1 MMKPGSSFFLK
12 MAEMD
17 LKAGTSTMET
27 LVRTSSNMKS
37 LEHELHCSVCK
48 DIVKQPVVLPCQHS
62 VCLMCAS
69 EVLVANGYPP
79 PDLPPEPNSPASTPN
94 TRSPRQARRPTPKA
108 EQRPIDRVL
117 RAGPHPPS
125 PSMPRSPGYGTYPG
139 RRRKEGPP
147 LVMMFPC
154 VPCGRDVEL
163 GEKGLADC
171 LRNLT
176 LERIVERYRH
186 SVSLGSVAVMCQFCK
201 PPQALEATKGCA
213 DCRSNFCNECF
224 KLYHPWGTPR
234 AQHEHIQPTL
244 NFRPKV
250 LTCPEHDQEKLQFYC
265 RSCQRLLCPLCKLRR
280 VHTGHKILPVAHAYQ
295 ALKEKITKEM
305 NYILSNQDT
314 VLSQITQLE
323 SSITQTEVN
332 SVSAREQLAQSIRD
346 LTAALAERHASL
358 TQALEM
364 ARKKRGEALSAQVAE
379 RRGLMEHTGLMAFTQ
394 ELLKETDQPCF
405 VQAARQTHNRFSTA
419 IENLQHFTLAADP
432 SFRHFQLDVSKE
444 LKLLTELN
452 FIQVPLAP
460 VVDTQH
466 TLAYDQLYLCW
477 RLPQDSASA
486 WHFSVEYRRRGV
498 VPGGAPRG
506 GIRGGLSAARW
517 GWQRLDE
524 VSGTS
529 AVIDRLEMDSV
540 YVLRVRGC
548 NKAGFGEYSE
558 EVYLHTPPAPASYF
572 IQLYSSSSA
581 LLPCRQPTRLLWNC
595 RSEELHACS
604 LPLVAP
610 LKCIV
615 FSSFIFSL
623 LLSDLLNFYLDSRW
637 GLHADRLVVSKEQ
650 RCARSVPGLSLMQA
664 ADHALTSCHLTS
676 DLLVGDVAI
685 TQGRHYW
692 ACSVEPGSYLV
703 KVGVGLESKLQ
714 EWFHL
719 PQDMASPR
727 YDPDSGHDSGAE
739 DALDSA
745 PPFCFLT
752 MGMGKIYLPQHNY
765 HHHSSHGNGTR
776 DPITNGPSS
785 SAGLTYPLPPRLGV
799 CLDFEKGRVTFYDAH
814 SLRPLWEGHV
824 DCSGPVCPAF
834 CFIGGGALQLQE
846 LVANRNADQTPV
858 RRVTIQPRVLNSKN
872 N

>member
-1 MMKPGSSFFLK
+1 MPYLFVFYPEDCVFRALGFFVRKISPVSLENKNLTVFIIKNVFLGIHVPYGVWPGYIVICIQMMKPGSSFFLK

-581 LLPCRQPTRLLWNC
+581 LLPCRQPTRLLWNV
-595 RSEELHACS
+595 RSAFTSLDQPAVPSCPSPPSLCGHPMHPLFFHPHGEPHSPLNLLLCQSTDEVCS
-604 LPLVAP
+604 L
-610 LKCIV
+610 
-615 FSSFIFSL
+615 
-623 LLSDLLNFYLDSRW
+623 
-637 GLHADRLVVSKEQ
+637 
-650 RCARSVPGLSLMQA
+650 
-664 ADHALTSCHLTS
+664 
-676 DLLVGDVAI
+676 
-685 TQGRHYW
+685 
-692 ACSVEPGSYLV
+692 
-703 KVGVGLESKLQ
+703 
-714 EWFHL
+714 
-719 PQDMASPR
+719 
-727 YDPDSGHDSGAE
+727 
-739 DALDSA
+739 
-745 PPFCFLT
+745 
-752 MGMGKIYLPQHNY
+752 
-765 HHHSSHGNGTR
+765 
-776 DPITNGPSS
+776 
-785 SAGLTYPLPPRLGV
+785 
-799 CLDFEKGRVTFYDAH
+799 
-814 SLRPLWEGHV
+814 LRPE
-824 DCSGPVCPAF
+824 A
-834 CFIGGGALQLQE
+834 
-846 LVANRNADQTPV
+846 
-858 RRVTIQPRVLNSKN
+858 
-872 N
+872 

>member
-1 MMKPGSSFFLK
+1 MMKSGGGYFQK

-17 LKAGTSTMET
+17 FKTTTMEA
-27 LVRTSSNMKS
+27 LVRMSSNMKS
-37 LEHELHCSVCK
+37 LEQELHCSVCK

-94 TRSPRQARRPTPKA
+94 TRSPRQVRRPTPKS

-117 RAGPHPPS
+117 RSGPHLPS
-125 PSMPRSPGYGTYPG
+125 PSMPRSPGYGTYQG
-139 RRRKEGPP
+139 RRRKEVPP

-154 VPCGRDVEL
+154 IPCGQDVEL
-163 GEKGLADC
+163 GEKGLTDC

-186 SVSLGSVAVMCQFCK
+186 TVSLGSVAVMCQFCK

-234 AQHEHIQPTL
+234 AQHEHIPPTL

-280 VHTGHKILPVAHAYQ
+280 IHTGHKVLPVAHAYQ

-305 NYILSNQDT
+305 NYIQSNQDT

-346 LTAALAERHASL
+346 LTAALAERHSSL
-358 TQALEM
+358 TQALEST
-364 ARKKRGEALSAQVAE
+364 RKKRGEALSAQVLE
-379 RRGLMEHTGLMAFTQ
+379 RRGLMEHAGFMAFTQ

-405 VQAARQTHNRFSTA
+405 VQAARQTHNRFSKA

-432 SFRHFQLDVSKE
+432 SFRHFQLDVAKE
-444 LKLLTELN
+444 LKLLTDLT
-452 FIQVPLAP
+452 FIKAP
-460 VVDTQH
+460 VAPVIDTQH
-466 TLAYDQLYLCW
+466 TMAYDQLFLCW
-477 RLPQDSASA
+477 RLPQESAPA
-486 WHFSVEYRRRGV
+486 WHYSVEYRRRGV
-498 VPGGAPRG
+498 VPGGASRG
-506 GIRGGLSAARW
+506 GVRGGLAAARW

-548 NKAGFGEYSE
+548 NKAGYGEYSE
-558 EVYLHTPPAPASYF
+558 EVYLHTPPAP
-572 IQLYSSSSA
+572 
-581 LLPCRQPTRLLWNC
+581 
-595 RSEELHACS
+595 
-604 LPLVAP
+604 V
-610 LKCIV
+610 
-615 FSSFIFSL
+615 
-623 LLSDLLNFYLDSRW
+623 LNFYLDSRW

-650 RCARSVPGLSLMQA
+650 RCARSVPGLSLLQA
-664 ADHALTSCHLTS
+664 ADQALTSCHLTS

-752 MGMGKIYLPQHNY
+752 MGMGKIYLPQHNNHH
-765 HHHSSHGNGTR
+765 HHHSSHGNGNR
-776 DPITNGPSS
+776 DHITNGNGSS
-785 SAGLTYPLPPRLGV
+785 SPTGVTYPLPPRLGV

-858 RRVTIQPRVLNSKN
+858 RRVTIQARGSNLNN

>member
-1 MMKPGSSFFLK
+1 
-12 MAEMD
+12 
-17 LKAGTSTMET
+17 
-27 LVRTSSNMKS
+27 
-37 LEHELHCSVCK
+37 
-48 DIVKQPVVLPCQHS
+48 
-62 VCLMCAS
+62 
-69 EVLVANGYPP
+69 
-79 PDLPPEPNSPASTPN
+79 
-94 TRSPRQARRPTPKA
+94 
-108 EQRPIDRVL
+108 
-117 RAGPHPPS
+117 
-125 PSMPRSPGYGTYPG
+125 
-139 RRRKEGPP
+139 
-147 LVMMFPC
+147 
-154 VPCGRDVEL
+154 
-163 GEKGLADC
+163 
-171 LRNLT
+171 
-176 LERIVERYRH
+176 
-186 SVSLGSVAVMCQFCK
+186 MCQFCK
-201 PPQALEATKGCA
+201 PPQTLEATKGCA
-213 DCRSNFCNECF
+213 DCRANFCNECF

-250 LTCPEHDQEKLQFYC
+250 LTCPDHDQEKLQFYC

-280 VHTGHKILPVAHAYQ
+280 IHTGHKILPVTQAYQ

-305 NYILSNQDT
+305 NYILCYTEYIHVSQHET
-314 VLSQITQLE
+314 VLRTQACVFH
-323 SSITQTEVN
+323 QVN

-346 LTAALAERHASL
+346 LTAALAERHSSL
-358 TQALEM
+358 TQALEG
-364 ARKKRGEALSAQVAE
+364 ARQKRGEALSAQVSE
-379 RRGLMEHTGLMAFTQ
+379 RRSLMEHAGLLAFTQ

-405 VQAARQTHNRFSTA
+405 VQAARQTHNRSSAKA

-452 FIQVPLAP
+452 FIQAPLAP
-460 VVDTQH
+460 VIDTQR
-466 TLAYDQLYLCW
+466 TLAYDQLFLCW
-477 RLPQDSASA
+477 RLPPESAPA

-498 VPGGAPRG
+498 VPGGASRG
-506 GIRGGLSAARW
+506 GIRGGLAAARW

-524 VSGTS
+524 VSGSS

-548 NKAGFGEYSE
+548 NKAGYGEYSE
-558 EVYLHTPPAPASYF
+558 EVYLHTPPAPGDF
-572 IQLYSSSSA
+572 QQL
-581 LLPCRQPTRLLWNC
+581 
-595 RSEELHACS
+595 
-604 LPLVAP
+604 
-610 LKCIV
+610 
-615 FSSFIFSL
+615 
-623 LLSDLLNFYLDSRW
+623 
-637 GLHADRLVVSKEQ
+637 KEQ
-650 RCARSVPGLSLMQA
+650 RCARSVPGLSLLQA

-703 KVGVGLESKLQ
+703 KVNCDGSVSSKLQ

-752 MGMGKIYLPQHNY
+752 MGMGKIYLPHN
-765 HHHSSHGNGTR
+765 G
-776 DPITNGPSS
+776 NGPSS
-785 SAGLTYPLPPRLGV
+785 PSGLTYPLPPRLGV

-846 LVANRNADQTPV
+846 LVANPTNMQCNYV
-858 RRVTIQPRVLNSKN
+858 SYIFVTCSFARLLLKSCLVFPALNMY
-872 N
+872 